1 MSNRKTQAKC
11 LTELI
16 KNIDLAILNTTTLN
30 EINQT
35 NTNFIG
41 FEEFLK
47 LNINQLN
54 LFNK

>member
-1 MSNRKTQAKC
+1 MSSRKTQAKC

-16 KNIDLAILNTTTLN
+16 ENIDLAIFNTTTLN

-35 NTNFIG
+35 TTYFEG

>member
-35 NTNFIG
+35 NTNFKG

>member
-1 MSNRKTQAKC
+1 MNSRKTQAKC
-11 LTELI
+11 LTELN
-16 KNIDLAILNTTTLN
+16 KNIDLEMLNTTTPK

-35 NTNFIG
+35 GTNFKG
-41 FEEFLK
+41 FEGLLK